1 MSQNENL
8 QPEVADNNAPQV
20 QEDIEL
26 KVLNNADSN
35 NGETTESGCCGV
47 CGGLSLVSSFNK
59 GYLKA

>member
-1 MSQNENL
+1 MKGKAMSQNENL
-8 QPEVADNNAPQV
+8 QPEAADNNAPQV

-47 CGGLSLVSSFNK
+47 CGG
-59 GYLKA
+59 

>member
-8 QPEVADNNAPQV
+8 QPEAADNNAPQV

-26 KVLNNADSN
+26 KVLNNDDSN

-47 CGGLSLVSSFNK
+47 CGG
-59 GYLKA
+59 